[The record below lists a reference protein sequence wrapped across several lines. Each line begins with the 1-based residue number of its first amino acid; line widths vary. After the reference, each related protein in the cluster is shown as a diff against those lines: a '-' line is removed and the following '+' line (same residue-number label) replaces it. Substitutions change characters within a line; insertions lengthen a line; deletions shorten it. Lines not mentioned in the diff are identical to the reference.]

1 MLEKLGE
8 YSCKIHEGKLGR
20 GDLQLPLG
28 FLLKK
33 GYNMY
38 TKELENI
45 KLRMALEKLL
55 EVTSIERESS
65 NKGQFDLQLVNLRA
79 SMTLDKATINA
90 LQIFPKDMERKTLAT
105 NNTLFD
111 ILNQCKTAFGT
122 RCLKRWMKQPLQ
134 SAEELQSRLD
144 RIEYFL
150 AHPAVK
156 NLIQT

>member
-1 MLEKLGE
+1 M
-8 YSCKIHEGKLGR
+8 
-20 GDLQLPLG
+20 
-28 FLLKK
+28 
-33 GYNMY
+33 
-38 TKELENI
+38 
-45 KLRMALEKLL
+45 
-55 EVTSIERESS
+55 TSIERESS
-65 NKGQFDLQLVNLRA
+65 NKGQFDLQLVSLRA

-144 RIEYFL
+144 RI
-150 AHPAVK
+150 
-156 NLIQT
+156 